1 MKQNLPRR
9 DDYSNSTTTNDNS
22 NNYYRE
28 PTGWSDSNY
37 DNNGRYFENSTEDW
51 DLDTYDNSVNTNQS
65 NTDSSWGGKPV
76 SSENWDL
83 EISEQPTRSS
93 VSNIDISKEQNETNN
108 SSINKSSV
116 SKALFGPNDPPLPSS
131 NNVNNDS
138 SWGASLTGSS
148 WDTPNTSIKQ
158 WDTVPT
164 TVINKPTTTN
174 KVEVMPNEN
183 IVSSQDKISLPKSI
197 ANTLSNS
204 HLNKVNK
211 PLNECL
217 KSGSPGITSWAGLD
231 SFDALPSSNSQN
243 DSINIIENGGTKPK
257 IIPADSCSS
266 GTSDKLKLQ
275 PNIEDSV
282 RLKDN
287 LDNDKSLNTLDSKV
301 DSNLK
306 VTGWLQNSTTN
317 EVEWVEDEK
326 QGNDDEFGWTKV
338 SIKTKVICSFLNH
351 YKHSS
356 MCFSGLPLIALS
368 EHIFLTKKVLEDNRS
383 LSSTMKMLE
392 RETEKVSV

>member
-164 TVINKPTTTN
+164 AIINKPTTTN
-174 KVEVMPNEN
+174 KVEVIPNEN

-257 IIPADSCSS
+257 IIPADSFSS

-282 RLKDN
+282 QLKDN
-287 LDNDKSLNTLDSKV
+287 LDDDKSLNTLDSKV

-338 SIKTKVICSFLNH
+338 SIKTKVIRSFLNH
-351 YKHSS
+351 YNHSS
-356 MCFSGLPLIALS
+356 ICFSCLPLIALS
-368 EHIFLTKKVLEDNRS
+368 KHIF
-383 LSSTMKMLE
+383 
-392 RETEKVSV
+392 